1 MLYAAGKDAT
11 EQPGSLIKINTQRT
25 NVDTPEML
33 INEKNVGG
41 DGSDDKTKLW
51 IVKNGYEEWPK
62 MLCNH
67 CESWEV
73 YLFQC
78 EPGFGCAK

>member
-41 DGSDDKTKLW
+41 DGSDDKTKL
-51 IVKNGYEEWPK
+51 
-62 MLCNH
+62 
-67 CESWEV
+67 
-73 YLFQC
+73 
-78 EPGFGCAK
+78 